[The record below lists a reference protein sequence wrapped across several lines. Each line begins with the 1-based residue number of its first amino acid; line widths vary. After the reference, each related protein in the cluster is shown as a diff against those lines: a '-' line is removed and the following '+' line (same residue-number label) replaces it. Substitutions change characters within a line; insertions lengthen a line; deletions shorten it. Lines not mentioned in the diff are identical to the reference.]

1 MTYKVRTGSIFLIT
15 LSILILRQP
24 KNHQYNETQNWGHLQ
39 DHVKASAIHRSAKG
53 DFCENYY
60 YHYY

>member
-1 MTYKVRTGSIFLIT
+1 MTYKVRTDRIFLIT

-39 DHVKASAIHRSAKG
+39 DHVKASAIHRCPVYV
-53 DFCENYY
+53 DFRQRGFL
-60 YHYY
+60 